1 MSYYATATVDELQG
15 IFSDFHKDFY
25 GFRPRGFG
33 TEQDWNNRD
42 WLIAQI
48 DRIHDAFEAMK
59 TTFAGREELRQ
70 NGWLVEE
77 TDPELA
83 KQAKWLADERKR
95 EMDEWAAQ
103 MDADWAEQMEKA
115 DIDG

>member
-1 MSYYATATVDELQG
+1 ML
-15 IFSDFHKDFY
+15 
-25 GFRPRGFG
+25 FRS
-33 TEQDWNNRD
+33 D

-48 DRIHDAFEAMK
+48 EQIHGAMDAMK

-70 NGWLVEE
+70 QGWVVEE

-95 EMDEWAAQ
+95 EMDEWSAK
-103 MDADWAEQMEKA
+103 MDADWMEQMEKA

>member
-1 MSYYATATVDELQG
+1 MSYANLSVEELQG
-15 IFSDFHKDFY
+15 YFSDFHKDYY

-33 TEQDWNNRD
+33 TEEQWNDRE

-48 DRIHDAFEAMK
+48 DQIHNAMDFMKSTFE
-59 TTFAGREELRQ
+59 GREELRQ

-77 TDPELA
+77 SDPELA

-95 EMDEWAAQ
+95 EQDEWAAK

-115 DIDG
+115 DIDD

>member
-1 MSYYATATVDELQG
+1 MSYAKLSVEELQSY
-15 IFSDFHKDFY
+15 FSDFHKDYY

-33 TEQDWNNRD
+33 TPEQWNDRD
-42 WLIAQI
+42 WLIANIEQI
-48 DRIHDAFEAMK
+48 HGAIDAMK
-59 TTFAGREELRQ
+59 ATFKGREELREQ
-70 NGWLVEE
+70 GWVVEE

-95 EMDEWAAQ
+95 EQDEFAAK
-103 MDADWAEQMEKA
+103 MDADWMEQMEKA